1 MIAYLLL
8 RGIRKDTTVSDPAV
22 RILLAAVL
30 VLAGVCILLQF
41 RDLRRSAAKP
51 ETGAE
56 VPEAGTEV
64 TAEAEVPEAEVPGAG
79 TEVTAEGTEGPAGGA
94 KVALQTLWDIA
105 ELFGRHALLLIAV
118 SLLDG
123 KLSALYARYDKQPFL
138 QACHRLLVDLAA
150 AEGILLAIGR
160 LIPLPGARMDLQVF
174 EKNRRFRAAV
184 FYTAFGIVFFA
195 RFLQTTTFSP
205 MIDSAHPFRVAYR
218 LGVSVCLVIAA
229 VETGRQKSHLLFL
242 LHAAVLLIGILHY
255 RQGGMRYIIYAM
267 FVLIVAASGKNF
279 RIILMISII
288 EGVLITI
295 TAFAA
300 AKAGLIY
307 YQIRRHDSVGVYR
320 YGLGSISPTD
330 FAAHML
336 YMCISWCILRNFTR
350 KWKYYLDY
358 LIFIACFLISWFVN
372 VARTS
377 SVLFLL
383 LIVGT
388 FIRQTF
394 FANTGRSGNG
404 LSCAGG
410 ENSGGNA
417 PATGVGQRIC
427 AGISYVA
434 SCSYVVF
441 FFYIVLQLPKKLRE
455 VFIPGQAII
464 GKVFNLESVR
474 QRFLHGIRAYRRYGI
489 NFLGNVIKERGNGLR
504 ADTPDRYTFLDMSYV
519 RVLLVGGIGV
529 TVVLIG
535 GMTALMMRYTRK
547 RMYYIVF
554 LLTLVAINCLM
565 EHHLIEFFYNLFPLM
580 FFANYEEY
588 RPPVEA
594 G

>member
-1 MIAYLLL
+1 MQVTYRKYPVLCRVSGAAVIAYLLL

-64 TAEAEVPEAEVPGAG
+64 TAEAEVPEAEAPEAG

-242 LHAAVLLIGILHY
+242 LHAAVLLIGIFHY

-267 FVLIVAASGKNF
+267 FA
-279 RIILMISII
+279 
-288 EGVLITI
+288 
-295 TAFAA
+295 
-300 AKAGLIY
+300 
-307 YQIRRHDSVGVYR
+307 
-320 YGLGSISPTD
+320 
-330 FAAHML
+330 
-336 YMCISWCILRNFTR
+336 
-350 KWKYYLDY
+350 
-358 LIFIACFLISWFVN
+358 
-372 VARTS
+372 
-377 SVLFLL
+377 
-383 LIVGT
+383 
-388 FIRQTF
+388 
-394 FANTGRSGNG
+394 
-404 LSCAGG
+404 
-410 ENSGGNA
+410 
-417 PATGVGQRIC
+417 
-427 AGISYVA
+427 
-434 SCSYVVF
+434 
-441 FFYIVLQLPKKLRE
+441 
-455 VFIPGQAII
+455 
-464 GKVFNLESVR
+464 
-474 QRFLHGIRAYRRYGI
+474 
-489 NFLGNVIKERGNGLR
+489 
-504 ADTPDRYTFLDMSYV
+504 
-519 RVLLVGGIGV
+519 
-529 TVVLIG
+529 
-535 GMTALMMRYTRK
+535 
-547 RMYYIVF
+547 
-554 LLTLVAINCLM
+554 
-565 EHHLIEFFYNLFPLM
+565 
-580 FFANYEEY
+580 
-588 RPPVEA
+588 
-594 G
+594 

>member
-1 MIAYLLL
+1 MQVTYRKYPVLCRVSGAAVIAYLLL

-56 VPEAGTEV
+56 VPEA
-64 TAEAEVPEAEVPGAG
+64 EVPEAEAPEAG

-242 LHAAVLLIGILHY
+242 LHAAVLLI
-255 RQGGMRYIIYAM
+255 
-267 FVLIVAASGKNF
+267 
-279 RIILMISII
+279 
-288 EGVLITI
+288 
-295 TAFAA
+295 
-300 AKAGLIY
+300 
-307 YQIRRHDSVGVYR
+307 
-320 YGLGSISPTD
+320 
-330 FAAHML
+330 
-336 YMCISWCILRNFTR
+336 
-350 KWKYYLDY
+350 
-358 LIFIACFLISWFVN
+358 
-372 VARTS
+372 
-377 SVLFLL
+377 
-383 LIVGT
+383 
-388 FIRQTF
+388 
-394 FANTGRSGNG
+394 
-404 LSCAGG
+404 
-410 ENSGGNA
+410 
-417 PATGVGQRIC
+417 
-427 AGISYVA
+427 
-434 SCSYVVF
+434 
-441 FFYIVLQLPKKLRE
+441 
-455 VFIPGQAII
+455 
-464 GKVFNLESVR
+464 
-474 QRFLHGIRAYRRYGI
+474 
-489 NFLGNVIKERGNGLR
+489 
-504 ADTPDRYTFLDMSYV
+504 
-519 RVLLVGGIGV
+519 
-529 TVVLIG
+529 
-535 GMTALMMRYTRK
+535 
-547 RMYYIVF
+547 
-554 LLTLVAINCLM
+554 
-565 EHHLIEFFYNLFPLM
+565 
-580 FFANYEEY
+580 
-588 RPPVEA
+588 
-594 G
+594 